1 MYSPQTYVYVLTK
14 RMKIFHYKY
23 IKPLTQIMECYT
35 PHKPHEPT
43 AKAPTSAGHRE
54 LAAARVHI
62 NRRHTPGISESPKHQ
77 RGTSKTSIMYVANT
91 ARPSQHP
98 GGTPATSHKPW
109 LSSTGGGA
117 GGVPWGSLLPSE
129 TFAPLKFGPKTT
141 EKLALQKKFE

>member
-35 PHKPHEPT
+35 RHKPHEAT

-109 LSSTGGGA
+109 LSSTGGGQEA
-117 GGVPWGSLLPSE
+117 SPEAVCSPRTLLP
-129 TFAPLKFGPKTT
+129 P
-141 EKLALQKKFE
+141 